1 MTPRRPRDDDEEL
14 PELPALEGDDEP
26 LGDAA
31 GSIALSDEAATL
43 DDAAADIALDHDLEE
58 LREGLGDDDGALDVG
73 RDDDDLVV
81 AEGESALDDRGLD
94 DRGAGDVDDLPP
106 LAVEGDRGE
115 EGPLEELLSLDA
127 PPPLDDDDDD
137 APPRAI
143 PRITHAVT
151 PIALEDVT
159 DVAVDGARVWLLAG
173 DVFALDLPARAP
185 LRRVEAPDA
194 LCGALGVSRRG
205 APALVTLQGAVL
217 LLGDEGAWEV
227 ALPESR
233 GALALLLSRGG
244 LWARCRGG
252 ALCGVDPPGLTAPR
266 FRRVTA
272 CAADPAGG
280 LAVIDGSTRASL
292 HLRGDDGTWR
302 ESPLPQGF
310 SSGRLALRG
319 DAVAA
324 LDLAKGVC
332 WLRVEASAG
341 WSRVDAAGCVDVAL
355 LDADDGRATLLLA
368 CADDGGALTL
378 LRANCD
384 GRAEAPQ
391 RVATIRRGEEVE
403 DPTVSLRAVGRE
415 GVLCVALVD
424 GLAYVVS
431 ASRS

>member
-1 MTPRRPRDDDEEL
+1 MTPRRPREDDEL
-14 PELPALEGDDEP
+14 PELPALDGDDEP

-43 DDAAADIALDHDLEE
+43 DDAASDIALDHDLEE

-73 RDDDDLVV
+73 RDDDDLVLTD
-81 AEGESALDDRGLD
+81 GESALDERGIE
-94 DRGAGDVDDLPP
+94 DRGAGEIEDLPA
-106 LAVEGDRGE
+106 LASEGDRGE
-115 EGPLEELLSLDA
+115 EGPMEELLSLDA
-127 PPPLDDDDDD
+127 PPPLDDDEDDS
-137 APPRAI
+137 PRPA
-143 PRITHAVT
+143 PRITHAVE

-173 DVFALDLPARAP
+173 DVFSLDLPARGP
-185 LRRVEAPDA
+185 LVRAEAPDA

-217 LLGDEGAWEV
+217 VLGDDGAWEV
-227 ALPESR
+227 ALPEAR
-233 GALALLLSRGG
+233 GALALLHGGGG

-272 CAADPAGG
+272 CAADPSGG

-292 HLRGDDGTWR
+292 HLRGDDGMWR
-302 ESPLPQGF
+302 ETPLPQGF
-310 SSGRLALRG
+310 TAGRLALRG

-324 LDLAKGVC
+324 LDLARGVC
-332 WLRVEASAG
+332 WLRVESTAA
-341 WSRVDAAGCVDVAL
+341 WARVDAEGCVDVAL

-368 CADDGGALTL
+368 CAEAGGSLAL
-378 LRANCD
+378 LRAHCD
-384 GRAEAPQ
+384 GRVEGPQ
-391 RVATIRRGEEVE
+391 RVATIRRAEDVE

>member
-1 MTPRRPRDDDEEL
+1 MTPRRPRDDEEL

-43 DDAAADIALDHDLEE
+43 DDATADIALDHGLEE
-58 LREGLGDDDGALDVG
+58 LLEGLGDDDGALDLG
-73 RDDDDLVV
+73 RDDDDLL
-81 AEGESALDDRGLD
+81 ATEGESVLDDRGLD
-94 DRGAGDVDDLPP
+94 DRGAGDVEDLPP
-106 LAVEGDRGE
+106 LATDGDRGE
-115 EGPLEELLSLDA
+115 EGPMEELLALDA

-137 APPRAI
+137 APRPAPRV
-143 PRITHAVT
+143 THAVE

-185 LRRVEAPDA
+185 LQRVEAPDV
-194 LCGALGVSRRG
+194 LCGALGVGRRG
-205 APALVTLQGAVL
+205 APALVTLQGGVL
-217 LLGDEGAWEV
+217 LLGDDGAWES
-227 ALPESR
+227 ALPEAR
-233 GALALLLSRGG
+233 GALALLLGGGG

-252 ALCGVDPPGLTAPR
+252 ALCGVDPPGLSAPR

-272 CAADPAGG
+272 CAGDPAGG
-280 LAVIDGSTRASL
+280 LAVIDGSARASL
-292 HLRGDDGTWR
+292 HLRGDDGAWR
-302 ESPLPQGF
+302 ETPLPQGF

-324 LDLAKGVC
+324 LDLVRGVC
-332 WLRVEASAG
+332 WLRSESAAP
-341 WSRVDAAGCVDVAL
+341 WVCVDAAGCVDVAL

-368 CADDGGALTL
+368 CADAGGSLTL
-378 LRANCD
+378 LRAHCD
-384 GRAEAPQ
+384 GRVEKPQ
-391 RVATIRRGEEVE
+391 RVATIRRAEDVE
-403 DPTVSLRAVGRE
+403 DPMVSLRAVGRE